1 VDYQLLSLSLV
12 DRKIEEAARKGLIV
26 SGVFRVTPQVA
37 EEITRERNKDN
48 FRNESPARER
58 EYAEIMRMGDGA
70 WADAASSLMFDKD
83 GLLQDGQNRMG
94 AVAKSGTSQVFTFT
108 FGHEPSVKFKV
119 DVGLARN
126 ASQVITYIAGT
137 RDADGSL
144 SRLPSGTADAFR
156 LFRQMTRGL
165 SSGSLRGD
173 ALAEAWTSA
182 QAAPFLAVY
191 LHAAGF
197 VEDKYKR
204 VGTDRRV
211 LVALYA
217 RLVAA
222 GANPND
228 VEEFIV
234 GLASGIAIPKTDA
247 RRRCSDLLNDAN
259 TSGRG
264 GEMLALRVLFYAWN
278 RWVRGDEVESFR
290 PPKDGVPGSDGI
302 SVRNLDGSVAI
313 AGAEASEGQDAA
325 DTGQPA
331 GAPSKASAGGATE
344 AAAGAGDGGKA
355 PEPAP
360 GAPRVPAAKFT
371 SGPGASGPASEK
383 PDAKA
388 SPGAG
393 ASRTAAKRPARPAKP
408 AAPPDAPD
416 APTGPGTKRASR
428 RTAAKADAA
437 A

>member
-1 VDYQLLSLSLV
+1 MDYQLLSLSLV

-26 SGVFRVTPQVA
+26 SGVFRVTPHVA
-37 EEITRERNKDN
+37 AEIARERNKDN

-58 EYAEIMRMGDGA
+58 EYADIMRMGDGA
-70 WADAASSLMFDKD
+70 WADAASSLMFDRN

-94 AVAKSGTSQVFTFT
+94 AVAKSETSQVFTFT

-165 SSGSLRGD
+165 PSGSLRGD
-173 ALAEAWTSA
+173 ALAEAWNSA

-191 LHAAGF
+191 MHAAGF

-211 LVALYA
+211 LVSLYA

-228 VEEFIV
+228 VEEFVV
-234 GLASGIAIPKTDA
+234 GLASGIAVPKTDA

-264 GEMLALRVLFYAWN
+264 GEMLALRVLIYAWN

-290 PPKDGVPGSDGI
+290 PPKDGVPGADGI

-313 AGAEASEGQDAA
+313 AGAEADESQGPADA
-325 DTGQPA
+325 GQPA
-331 GAPSKASAGGATE
+331 GAPAKGGAGSATK
-344 AAAGAGDGGKA
+344 AAAGDGDGGKA
-355 PEPAP
+355 PEAAP
-360 GAPRVPAAKFT
+360 GSSRVPAARF
-371 SGPGASGPASEK
+371 ASGTDAGAPASAGG
-383 PDAKA
+383 DASSKA
-388 SPGAG
+388 SPRAAG
-393 ASRTAAKRPARPAKP
+393 SRPPAKRPARAAK
-408 AAPPDAPD
+408 A
-416 APTGPGTKRASR
+416 GTKAD
-428 RTAAKADAA
+428 AKADAA
-437 A
+437 